1 MTESSDRTDRLD
13 RTEEEWRA
21 KLTPEQFRVTRQ
33 KGTERAFT
41 GEYHDTKTE
50 GRYLCVCCGESLF
63 ESDAKFDSGSG
74 WPSFTRPSADRAVRL
89 DRDTSLGMERTEG
102 QCAHCDSH
110 RGHVFSDGPAPTGQ
124 RYCINSAALELRLQ
138 RIDERPWHRAP

>member
-1 MTESSDRTDRLD
+1 MTESTDRTDRVD
-13 RTEEEWRA
+13 RTEEEWRTR
-21 KLTPEQFRVTRQ
+21 LTPEQFRITRQ

-50 GRYLCVCCGESLF
+50 GRYLCVCCGEPLF

-89 DRDTSLGMERTEG
+89 ERDASLGMERTEVL
-102 QCAHCDSH
+102 CTHCDAH
-110 RGHVFSDGPAPTGQ
+110 LGHVFGDGPAPTGK
-124 RYCINSAALELRLQ
+124 RYCINSAALELRP
-138 RIDERPWHRAP
+138 RDE